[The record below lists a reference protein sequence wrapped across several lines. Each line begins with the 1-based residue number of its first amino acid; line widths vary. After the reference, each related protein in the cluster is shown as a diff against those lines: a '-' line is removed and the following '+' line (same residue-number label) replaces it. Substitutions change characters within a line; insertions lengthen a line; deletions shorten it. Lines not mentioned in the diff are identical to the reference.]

1 MRYVTPQNIWYNI
14 NFAYFVISPF
24 IMFCVSHAAYVCN
37 NKLVPV
43 VIAQDHPGPPC
54 SSQQTR
60 RRKGRNV
67 PPPPSIWPSESPTPA
82 YFDRF
87 PTNPSIVRKEKKKMF
102 LVRENSTTYENNG
115 KEIYLSIQQREYIY
129 PGRRNLRKQQQEAS
143 RNRDEKSSS
152 RRNLREDAYE
162 DKERKREKK
171 DYSKN

>member
-1 MRYVTPQNIWYNI
+1 
-14 NFAYFVISPF
+14 
-24 IMFCVSHAAYVCN
+24 
-37 NKLVPV
+37 
-43 VIAQDHPGPPC
+43 
-54 SSQQTR
+54 
-60 RRKGRNV
+60 
-67 PPPPSIWPSESPTPA
+67 
-82 YFDRF
+82 
-87 PTNPSIVRKEKKKMF
+87 MF